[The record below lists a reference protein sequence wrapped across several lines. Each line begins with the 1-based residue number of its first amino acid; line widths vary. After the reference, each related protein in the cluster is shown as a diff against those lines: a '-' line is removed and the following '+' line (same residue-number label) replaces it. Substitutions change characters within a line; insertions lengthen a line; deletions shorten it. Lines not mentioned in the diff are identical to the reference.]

1 MAESMFEKMAD
12 SLANVM
18 AKQSEVD
25 SLLKVLQRDFQAITG
40 IGVAPVTAK
49 VKRAKGAAKKDPDAP
64 KRKYNIDPEKAKA
77 RAEKIAASRAA
88 KKAAEAAQAEE

>member
-25 SLLKVLQRDFQAITG
+25 ALLKVLQKDFQAITG
-40 IGVAPVTAK
+40 IGVAPISVDK
-49 VKRAKGAAKKDPDAP
+49 VKRTKGAAKKDPNTP
-64 KRKYNIDPEKAKA
+64 KRKYTLTPEAKAK
-77 RAEKIAASRAA
+77 RDEMWAAKRAA
-88 KKAAEAAQAEE
+88 KAAAQKDEE